1 MSEELNTID
10 KTKLV
15 EAHQYLYYVKGT
27 PVLSD
32 YAYDQMCDKWGIF
45 GGGGS
50 DMESSYSED
59 AKSLART
66 LLRKF
71 GAA

>member
-1 MSEELNTID
+1 MVDKKTIER
-10 KTKLV
+10 LV
-15 EAHQYLYYVKGT
+15 KAHQYLYYCKGT

-32 YAYDQMCDKWGIF
+32 YAYDHMCDKWGIF

-59 AKSLART
+59 IKKLAMTILEKSNESI
-66 LLRKF
+66 
-71 GAA
+71 